1 MANNSNL
8 RKADKFEFDEY
19 YTEYEYIQKE
29 INAYLEY
36 KISIIQ

>member
-19 YTEYEYIQKE
+19 YTEYEYNDVE
-29 INAYLEY
+29 
-36 KISIIQ
+36 SDDMT